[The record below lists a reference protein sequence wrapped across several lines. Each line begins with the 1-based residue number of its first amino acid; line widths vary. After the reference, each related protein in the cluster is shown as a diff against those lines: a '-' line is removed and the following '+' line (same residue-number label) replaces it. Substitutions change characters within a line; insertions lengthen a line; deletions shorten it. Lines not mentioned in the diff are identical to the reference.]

1 MMDFEKIRVV
11 ATFNRDFEREDAL
24 RMAERYMATGDET
37 FKKRF
42 EEHLE
47 LSKRWE
53 WARAV
58 AARRPL
64 VTDDG
69 FKECREGYPKIYR
82 VRPQ

>member
-24 RMAERYMATGDET
+24 RMAERHMETEDEI

-42 EEHLE
+42 KEHLE

-64 VTDDG
+64 MTSDE